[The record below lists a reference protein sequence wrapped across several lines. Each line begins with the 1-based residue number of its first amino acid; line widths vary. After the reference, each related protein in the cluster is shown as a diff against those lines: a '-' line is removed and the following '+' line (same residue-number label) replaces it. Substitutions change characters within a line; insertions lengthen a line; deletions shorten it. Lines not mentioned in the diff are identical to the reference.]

1 MAAAVTV
8 ADDARLV
15 SPPNPWVG
23 AAIRTVDGVTVT
35 GSTGRPGQAH
45 AEVAALGRLRQAG
58 AEATGATVAVTLE
71 PCSHQGRTPPC
82 VDALVAARVRRVI
95 VAVVDPDPRV
105 AGRGVERLR
114 RAGIEVTVG
123 EGAAAVETQLAPYLH
138 QRRTGRPYVVLKL
151 ASTLDGATAA
161 ADGTSQWITGAPA
174 RADAHLVRAESD
186 AIVVG
191 AGTVRADN
199 PRLTVRG
206 VIATDGR
213 PPRPPLRVVLG
224 SAPADAAV
232 RPCLEYRGDLGPLLD
247 DLAGRGVLQVM
258 VEGGA
263 HVAAG
268 FHRAG
273 LVDRY
278 VFYLAPALMGGDDG
292 RGLFT
297 GPGAPGIEDITR
309 LRTLSA
315 VPVGDDLRL
324 DLIPEPDAYRAP
336 NPVVG
341 RTATLRSVTRARP
354 HEIDRSPGRT
364 AR

>member
-15 SPPNPWVG
+15 APPNPWVG
-23 AAIRTVDGVTVT
+23 AAIRTADGVTVT

-45 AEVAALGRLRQAG
+45 AEVAALRRLSRAG
-58 AEATGATVAVTLE
+58 ADPTGATVAVTLE

-82 VDALVAARVRRVI
+82 VEALVAARVERVI

-105 AGRGVERLR
+105 AGRGVDRLR
-114 RAGIEVTVG
+114 AAGIEVTVG
-123 EGAAAVETQLAPYLH
+123 EGAAAVEAQLTPYLH

-151 ASTLDGATAA
+151 AATLDGATAA
-161 ADGTSQWITGAPA
+161 ADGTSQWITGTPA

-199 PRLTVRG
+199 PRLNVRG
-206 VIATDGR
+206 VIASDGR
-213 PPRPPLRVVLG
+213 PPREPLRVVLG

-232 RPCLEYRGDLGPLLD
+232 RPCLEHHGKLGGLLD
-247 DLAGRGVLQVM
+247 TLAARDVVQVM

-278 VFYLAPALMGGDDG
+278 VLYLAPALMGGDDG

-297 GPGAPGIEDITR
+297 GPGAASIDGVTR
-309 LRTLSA
+309 LRTVSVA
-315 VPVGDDLRL
+315 PVGDDLRIEL
-324 DLIPEPDAYRAP
+324 VPGPAPERA
-336 NPVVG
+336 VG
-341 RTATLRSVTRARP
+341 DPAAPRARP
-354 HEIDRSPGRT
+354 DGIDRSPHRK